1 MRLQRA
7 SPQYL
12 DAFLD
17 CAADYHAA
25 GEDRY
30 DAALADPGAYL
41 GWVQDME
48 KAETC
53 PPGMVPQTTYWA
65 LDGEQRVVACSRL
78 RHGLS
83 PALRREGGHIGY
95 DVRPSERNRGVGT
108 HLLKLTLDE
117 AREHRL
123 PRVLLTCDDDN
134 VASARIILTNGGSE
148 IENSVSD
155 RTGKLLRRFWIQ
167 VR

>member
-30 DAALADPGAYL
+30 DAALADPRAYL
-41 GWVQDME
+41 GWIQDME

-108 HLLKLTLDE
+108 RLLQLTLDE

-123 PRVLLTCDDDN
+123 TQVLLTCDDDN